1 VEPEIDDRNRF
12 SPTEIWP
19 WRHFIHVADTR
30 SIAEGYIRYFDHPVL
45 KIIATWQ
52 ELTWG
57 EVYQIGAADYEREE
71 LEAAIEKAKSAAD
84 AAPPPVSQVPPEQ
97 QSLR

>member
-1 VEPEIDDRNRF
+1 M
-12 SPTEIWP
+12 S
-19 WRHFIHVADTR
+19 
-30 SIAEGYIRYFDHPVL
+30 EGSIRYFDHPVL

-57 EVYQIGAADYEREE
+57 EVYQIGAADREREE
-71 LEAAIEKAKSAAD
+71 LEAAIEVAQSAAAD
-84 AAPPPVSQVPPEQ
+84 SIAATVSQVPPNK